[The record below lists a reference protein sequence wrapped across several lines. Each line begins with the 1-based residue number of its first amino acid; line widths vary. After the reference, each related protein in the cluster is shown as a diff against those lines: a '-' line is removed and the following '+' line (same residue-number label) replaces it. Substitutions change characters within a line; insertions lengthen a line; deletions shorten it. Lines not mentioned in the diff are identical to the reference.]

1 MKKPHTRLRV
11 AALYALCC
19 AIWGSTWLVIKIG
32 LSDLPPFW
40 FAGIRMGFACLV
52 LTPLAWRAGLAKLSS
67 ADHLW
72 IALCGFLQIGATYA
86 LVFEAEKTIDS
97 GLTAVLFAT
106 FPIWLALISHALL
119 PEEPLTPTAL
129 LSAAIGFG
137 GVIVL
142 EWPAISAF
150 VEKHGTAAALLP
162 LAGAVLSAISNVF
175 MKKHLSAISPAANL
189 WGQALVGS
197 LFLLALAAAV
207 REPFPVAWSAKA
219 IACLL
224 YLSLAG
230 TVTAFLA
237 LFWLIPRIS
246 MSAVGAIPVIDTL
259 VAVALGAVV
268 LSEPLTGRFVAGAG
282 LIVLAAGLANRPAP
296 AEAP

>member
-1 MKKPHTRLRV
+1 MKPHTRLKV
-11 AALYALCC
+11 ALLYALCC
-19 AIWGSTWLVIKIG
+19 AIWGSTWLVIKLG
-32 LSDLPPFW
+32 LADLPPFW

-52 LTPLAWRAGLAKLSS
+52 LTPLAWKAGLAKLSRS
-67 ADHLW
+67 ELRR
-72 IALCGFLQIGATYA
+72 IAFCGLLQIGATYA

-106 FPIWLALISHALL
+106 FPIWLALISHAVL
-119 PEEPLTPTAL
+119 PDDALTPAGV

-150 VEKHGTAAALLP
+150 VGKHGTAAALLP
-162 LAGAVLSAISNVF
+162 LAGAVLSAISNVV
-175 MKKHLSAISPAANL
+175 MKKHLSAVSPAANL
-189 WGQALVGS
+189 WGQALVGA

-207 REPFPVAWSAKA
+207 REPFPLVWSAKA

-268 LSEPLTGRFVAGAG
+268 LSEPLTGRFVAGAL
-282 LIVLAAGLANRPAP
+282 LILLAAGLANRPARVS
-296 AEAP
+296 AA